1 MSPVESEPTTASM
14 RERVLC
20 AAAELT
26 AESGWSSVT
35 MAAIGDLI
43 GVSRQTVYNEVGS
56 KSALAEALVLRE
68 VSLFLT
74 GVEAAFTA
82 HPDSLYGGV
91 HAAAVS
97 ILAQARTSAL
107 FGAVVSAE
115 HGASNDLLPLFTTR
129 STALVELAT
138 SLVAEYVFHYD
149 GIDRDDPTILPAI
162 DTVVRIA
169 LSHVMQPGGSPDEVG
184 HHIAWMVER
193 LVEEAWRDI
202 PARA

>member
-1 MSPVESEPTTASM
+1 M
-14 RERVLC
+14 RH
-20 AAAELT
+20 
-26 AESGWSSVT
+26 
-35 MAAIGDLI
+35 
-43 GVSRQTVYNEVGS
+43 
-56 KSALAEALVLRE
+56 
-68 VSLFLT
+68 
-74 GVEAAFTA
+74 GVEHGFRHQGNAGAGRDTGDDSVIRAQLQHPRGGQAAFTA